1 MVVYVKYNFEEVL
14 KRVLQEQLEK
24 IDVEYSY
31 LGSTEVEIPD
41 NISSEKMQKLCES
54 LNNYGGEIVENN
66 KNMIAQKIKDTIIEL
81 VYSEEELPKKI
92 SEYIAEKLNYRYGY
106 LSNVFSEVTLTTI
119 NNFVT
124 QQKTDRAKQLMIS
137 TNLTL
142 SEIAWKLNYSSIGH
156 FSTQF
161 KNVTGL
167 APTVFR
173 KIYDENKRTGY
184 PIQTQEL
191 KEVAMQWD

>member
-66 KNMIAQKIKDTIIEL
+66 KNIIAQKIKDTIIEL

-142 SEIAWKLNYSSIGH
+142 SEIAWKLNYSSLAH
-156 FSTQF
+156 LSNQF
-161 KNVTGL
+161 KKTTGL
-167 APTVFR
+167 TPSAFQRIIKKR
-173 KIYDENKRTGY
+173 KDSNF
-184 PIQTQEL
+184 
-191 KEVAMQWD
+191 